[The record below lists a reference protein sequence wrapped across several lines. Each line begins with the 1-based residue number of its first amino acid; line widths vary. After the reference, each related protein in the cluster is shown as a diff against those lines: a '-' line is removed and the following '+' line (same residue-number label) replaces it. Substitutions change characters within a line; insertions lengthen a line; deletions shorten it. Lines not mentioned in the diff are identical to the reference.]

1 MGSFFSVTPSQKKS
15 RNTFFPDLYLLNYME
30 NNKKSDFIECKVR
43 DGYKKAAK
51 GCWYVYRYLT
61 MSHLEER
68 NARNA
73 GKNK

>member
-1 MGSFFSVTPSQKKS
+1 
-15 RNTFFPDLYLLNYME
+15 ME